1 MTFTLG
7 YAEVFALGV
16 FAGVVATLLILFV
29 IGATMGG
36 RKK

>member
-1 MTFTLG
+1 MTLTLG
-7 YAEVFALGV
+7 YGEMYALGV
-16 FAGVVATLLILFV
+16 LSGVVATLLVLFV